1 MALEKRIHIDETKY
15 FELRFEA
22 YNTFNHTNFA
32 NPATPEFT
40 SEDVSDPTTFGQI
53 FSTKTLTTNGEGRA
67 VQLGAKFYC

>member
-53 FSTKTLTTNGEGRA
+53 FLYEDLDHQWRGQS
-67 VQLGAKFYC
+67 GATRS